1 MTTNEIILQAQ
12 ITSLRRVADVLLLH
26 FWSDA
31 ENKSQLI
38 WFSRYLN
45 YKYER
50 DILASS
56 DFGLTDSG
64 QQPELLARRR
74 YHLQVLMDIAYLQG
88 NLGELNIVRR
98 IAPQDA
104 ALANKVFE
112 SYDGFDESLSARLT
126 KLTNRLFHLNLFL
139 SGGEPI
145 ILLHLS
151 NTLFLLNL
159 IALTSKVSR
168 YILII
173 THIFEHIEEIS
184 LHIVCNCA

>member
-1 MTTNEIILQAQ
+1 MFHLKYIKIMTTNEMILQAQ

-31 ENKSQLI
+31 ENKTQLI

-98 IAPQDA
+98 VAPQDA
-104 ALANKVFE
+104 ALANKVLRATMVSTSRF
-112 SYDGFDESLSARLT
+112 SARLT
-126 KLTNRLFHLNLFL
+126 KLTNRLFHIL
-139 SGGEPI
+139 SFMFH
-145 ILLHLS
+145 LLIYHLWHF
-151 NTLFLLNL
+151 T
-159 IALTSKVSR
+159 
-168 YILII
+168 Y
-173 THIFEHIEEIS
+173 
-184 LHIVCNCA
+184 

>member
-1 MTTNEIILQAQ
+1 MTTNEMILQAQ

-31 ENKSQLI
+31 ENKTQLI

-88 NLGELNIVRR
+88 NLGEPKIRN
-98 IAPQDA
+98 
-104 ALANKVFE
+104 
-112 SYDGFDESLSARLT
+112 Y
-126 KLTNRLFHLNLFL
+126 H
-139 SGGEPI
+139 PI
-145 ILLHLS
+145 HD
-151 NTLFLLNL
+151 
-159 IALTSKVSR
+159 
-168 YILII
+168 
-173 THIFEHIEEIS
+173 
-184 LHIVCNCA
+184 